1 MSNHMTKP
9 CIRRGYCC
17 KQAPCP
23 YGEGVP
29 CIQLG
34 GDKPGEHFCKIHDYI
49 VQQPGAEFSPAF
61 GAGCCSTL
69 NSDRRSLQTTTT
81 TTTNR
86 QAMNLQE
93 EMTNG
98 PAMHSIVRT
107 ITPELN
113 PVAAAIKAMVQ
124 ALEFI
129 VREEVTNHLKRTHE
143 FSEDAI
149 NARFD
154 AMKKDVEEIKD
165 TVDSHAFDVCNLAE
179 QFDVCDL
186 AEQFDV
192 SEIADRLLRNGIAPE
207 IANHIDAS
215 EIANYIDASDI
226 AGYVEVDHCEIAEE
240 VIQNVSWGEY
250 VDYESAAASLFNMM
264 ASPCEDG
271 RRVLD
276 REREKIAKHI
286 RKLEAEEKVEVPSF
300 FSASL
305 TWWKQTWSA
314 CTDAGREFASMFR
327 SNSSNSNSS
336 NSSNNPNPK

>member
-1 MSNHMTKP
+1 
-9 CIRRGYCC
+9 
-17 KQAPCP
+17 
-23 YGEGVP
+23 
-29 CIQLG
+29 
-34 GDKPGEHFCKIHDYI
+34 
-49 VQQPGAEFSPAF
+49 
-61 GAGCCSTL
+61 
-69 NSDRRSLQTTTT
+69 
-81 TTTNR
+81 
-86 QAMNLQE
+86 
-93 EMTNG
+93 
-98 PAMHSIVRT
+98 
-107 ITPELN
+107 
-113 PVAAAIKAMVQ
+113 
-124 ALEFI
+124 
-129 VREEVTNHLKRTHE
+129 
-143 FSEDAI
+143 
-149 NARFD
+149 
-154 AMKKDVEEIKD
+154 MKKDVEEIKD

-192 SEIADRLLRNGIAPE
+192 SEIADRLLRNGIAPEIANHIDASEIANHIDASEIANHIDASDIANHIDASDIASNIDESE